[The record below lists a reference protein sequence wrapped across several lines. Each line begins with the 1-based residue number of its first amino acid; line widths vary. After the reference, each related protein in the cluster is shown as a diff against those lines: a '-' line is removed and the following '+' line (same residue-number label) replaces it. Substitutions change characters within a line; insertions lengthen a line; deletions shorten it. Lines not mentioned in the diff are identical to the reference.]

1 MRRHD
6 NRHTNRR
13 TDQSLKNQEHTWIRQ
28 IPDLYPDILRSPAVT
43 FKNERDLPRIKA
55 NKYVVFTRPY
65 RGKQGLLIIGKH
77 ARPAIIDE
85 ESPDKPSIC
94 PMRIDRESI
103 LDTWIFGIS
112 IYKVEGLIQ
121 LEDCIVAN
129 GEQIRSTKPFN
140 ERFGYMERFC
150 NSMWSKDK
158 DFQGTDIQVA
168 SFYPLESI
176 QQAISKL
183 NGGCICFMPDSPLN
197 RLLKVSSVIHDASSA
212 PSASSA
218 TSVSNAP
225 SASSTTSVS
234 NAPNAPSTTNSE
246 FLCNPVEGKPDV
258 YMLTQNGKD
267 MGRACI
273 QTLSISHA
281 LQQRRSSGSIKVL
294 CAWNADFESYTVTQI
309 L

>member
-43 FKNERDLPRIKA
+43 FKSERDSPRIKA

-150 NSMWSKDK
+150 NTMWSKDK

-176 QQAISKL
+176 QQAIAKL

-197 RLLKVSSVIHDASSA
+197 RLLKVTSVIHAA
-212 PSASSA
+212 PSA
-218 TSVSNAP
+218 P
-225 SASSTTSVS
+225 
-234 NAPNAPSTTNSE
+234 NAPNAPNVPNAPSAE

-258 YMLTQNGKD
+258 YMLMQDGKD

-281 LQQRRSSGSIKVL
+281 LQQRRSTGPIKVL